1 MWLVAAMA
9 AFRPEAPESQERD
22 RDALRR
28 MAEGDGAGAAELY
41 DRHSRML
48 YSLALRILADE
59 GEAEDVVQDVFL
71 QVWRQASRYDAVR
84 GAVGAWLR
92 VMARTR
98 ALDRLRAR
106 RSLPEGRAVDDEH
119 AAANV
124 VSQDSDASAVLA
136 SAEQAA
142 RVKGALGG
150 LPMLQRLAIE
160 LAYYEGLSQSQIAAH
175 LEEPLGTVKTRI
187 RSAMSTLRDALRET
201 RA

>member
-1 MWLVAAMA
+1 MWLVATMA
-9 AFRPEAPESQERD
+9 VFRPDAPESQERD

-28 MAEGDGAGAAELY
+28 LAAGDGAGAAELY

-71 QVWRQASRYDAVR
+71 QLWKQASRYDAVR

-106 RSLPEGRAVDDEH
+106 RSRPEVRCADAEDV
-119 AAANV
+119 AAKVA
-124 VSQDSDASAVLA
+124 SRDQDASAVLA

-142 RVKGALGG
+142 RVKGALVG

-160 LAYYEGLSQSQIAAH
+160 LAYYEGLSQSEIAAQ
-175 LEEPLGTVKTRI
+175 LEQPLGTVKTRI
-187 RSAMSTLRDALRET
+187 RAAMSTLRDALRET

>member
-1 MWLVAAMA
+1 MWLVAAIA
-9 AFRPEAPESQERD
+9 AFRPDGQESKERD

-28 MAEGDGAGAAELY
+28 LAAGDGSGAAELY

-59 GEAEDVVQDVFL
+59 GDAEDVVQDVFL

-106 RSLPEGRAVDDEH
+106 RSRPEGRAVDDDH
-119 AAANV
+119 AAENV
-124 VSQDSDASAVLA
+124 VSGDSDASAVLA
-136 SAEQAA
+136 NAEQAA
-142 RVKGALGG
+142 RVRGALEG

>member
-1 MWLVAAMA
+1 MWLVAAIA
-9 AFRPEAPESQERD
+9 AFRPDAPESQERD

-28 MAEGDGAGAAELY
+28 LAAGDGAGAAELY
-41 DRHSRML
+41 DRHHRLL
-48 YSLALRILADE
+48 YSLALRILSDE

-71 QVWRQASRYDAVR
+71 QVWRQASRYDPAR

-106 RSLPEGRAVDDEH
+106 RSRPEGRALDDEH

-124 VSQDSDASAVLA
+124 VSQDRDASAVLA

-142 RVKGALGG
+142 RVRDALEG

-187 RSAMSTLRDALRET
+187 RTAMSTLRDALRET
-201 RA
+201 GA